1 MMKFLSTL
9 LIFLPKAAFA
19 LSYELSAP
27 IPGAGVDT
35 ASDFQQYIS
44 FLFPFMLSFAALSAL
59 IMFVLG
65 GIQYTIG
72 GANPEQMKS
81 GRERISNAIWGLLL
95 AVFSVLILQTI
106 NPELLK
112 LNLVSIETIDISSTV
127 GGVPTTPT
135 PGVKANGDSCTVN
148 GECQSLICEIPGSST
163 TKTCLP
169 SNLDVDADCD
179 FDSQCKTRKCY
190 HKFFSLTIG
199 KQCQPS

>member
-1 MMKFLSTL
+1 MIKFFSILSIL
-9 LIFLPKAAFA
+9 LPNIAFA

-127 GGVPTTPT
+127 GGATTGGP
-135 PGVKANGDSCTVN
+135 KANNSQCNDNVECTSGFCGLPSGFSSGQKVCLRT
-148 GECQSLICEIPGSST
+148 GIPLGSECVHTEQCST
-163 TKTCLP
+163 TFTSPLTCK
-169 SNLDVDADCD
+169 SG
-179 FDSQCKTRKCY
+179 F
-190 HKFFSLTIG
+190 
-199 KQCQPS
+199 CQDH